1 MGNMSLLISEP
12 PLMVLPELAKQI
24 GLNEAI
30 VLQQVH
36 YWLSKSDKV
45 QDGHKWVYNSYEGW
59 HKQFPFWGIAT
70 VKRAFTSL
78 EKQGYLISANY
89 NKAGFDK
96 TKWYRINYEK
106 LAETESVIQ
115 RSDQNDPTS
124 GSNRSNG
131 ADQNDP
137 TKGSNRSNGADQNDP
152 TYTRDY
158 PETTTENNQE
168 NTAEKNNDHRDKPDD
183 LREGVLRES
192 FERLW
197 ALYPAKRG
205 KKAAFAHYKAWRRK
219 SKQNTEAILAEKL
232 QAYKAYLAAP
242 QNSWRRPQDGSTWF
256 NGGFEDD
263 WSLPPQQ
270 QLPLGRND
278 YLNGLTG
285 RRYDE

>member
-45 QDGHKWVYNSYEGW
+45 QDGHKWVYNSYEDW

-96 TKWYRINYEK
+96 TKWYRIDYEK

-137 TKGSNRSNGADQNDP
+137 TKGSNRSDGADQNDP

-158 PETTTENNQE
+158 PE